1 MGESDFINSVRNYP
15 KDNIPESI
23 LRDLKPYLSQ
33 PNFNYKDVLQSS
45 VACASLAEWVI
56 AMDMYAKISKE
67 VEPKRKR
74 VAAAEAD
81 LRVVTDQLKTK
92 QQQLQQVESK
102 IKQLQDSYDHQ
113 VAEKKK
119 LEISIMQTQ
128 SRLKRAS
135 KLTTALA
142 DEQIRWKENITEF
155 REQMKTVSGNVFVSS
170 ACVAYYGA
178 FPSLYRQ
185 DVIILNKFC
194 SCKLSYCLSFDHF
207 SSSVNGLPVAKNIRF
222 PSPTILRLSMCWPT
236 LSQSDNG
243 SLKVYLAM
251 ISVLRMLFWLPK
263 DVDGL
268 CKIFNRFEIESSTIK
283 F

>member
-1 MGESDFINSVRNYP
+1 MS
-15 KDNIPESI
+15 
-23 LRDLKPYLSQ
+23 
-33 PNFNYKDVLQSS
+33 NFNYKDILQSS

-81 LRVVTDQLKTK
+81 LRAVTEQLKKK
-92 QQQLQQVESK
+92 QQQLHQVEVK
-102 IKQLQDSYDHQ
+102 IKELQESYDHQ

-142 DEQIRWKENITEF
+142 DEQIRWKESINEF
-155 REQMKTVSGNVFVSS
+155 REQMKTVTGNVFVSS

-178 FPSLYRQ
+178 FPSSYRQ
-185 DVIILNKFC
+185 EVFRLIFNYSMKTI
-194 SCKLSYCLSFDHF
+194 FDLF
-207 SSSVNGLPVAKNIRF
+207 SLLKIGLPDVKNTVSPSRIIR
-222 PSPTILRLSMCWPT
+222 RLSMYLPM
-236 LSQSDNG
+236 LIQFDNG
-243 SLKVYLAM
+243 LHKVYHEM
-251 ISVLRMLFWLPK
+251 ILVLKMLYWLPK
-263 DVDGL
+263 DVVGL
-268 CKIFNRFEIESSTIK
+268 CKKRFS
-283 F
+283 

>member
-1 MGESDFINSVRNYP
+1 MLNQIRNYP

-23 LRDLKPYLSQ
+23 LRELKPYLQMS
-33 PNFNYKDVLQSS
+33 NFNYKDILQSS

-74 VAAAEAD
+74 VAAAETD
-81 LRVVTDQLKTK
+81 LRAVTDQLKKK
-92 QQQLQQVESK
+92 QQQLNQVEAK
-102 IKQLQDSYDHQ
+102 IKELQESYDHQ

-155 REQMKTVSGNVFVSS
+155 QEQMKTVTGNVFVSS

-178 FPSLYRQ
+178 FPSSYRLE
-185 DVIILNKFC
+185 V
-194 SCKLSYCLSFDHF
+194 
-207 SSSVNGLPVAKNIRF
+207 
-222 PSPTILRLSMCWPT
+222 
-236 LSQSDNG
+236 
-243 SLKVYLAM
+243 
-251 ISVLRMLFWLPK
+251 
-263 DVDGL
+263 
-268 CKIFNRFEIESSTIK
+268 
-283 F
+283 

>member
-1 MGESDFINSVRNYP
+1 MINQIRNYP
-15 KDNIPESI
+15 KDNIAESI
-23 LRDLKPYLSQ
+23 LRDLKPYIQMS
-33 PNFNYKDVLQSS
+33 NFNYKDILQSS

-81 LRVVTDQLKTK
+81 LRGVTEQLKKK
-92 QQQLQQVESK
+92 QQQLQQVEAK
-102 IKQLQDSYDHQ
+102 IKELQDSYDHQ

-142 DEQIRWKENITEF
+142 DEQIRWKENINEF
-155 REQMKTVSGNVFVSS
+155 REQMKTVTGNVFVSS

-178 FPSLYRQ
+178 FPSSYRQ
-185 DVIILNKFC
+185 EVRIRSVFVPCRNDT
-194 SCKLSYCLSFDHF
+194 SLSS
-207 SSSVNGLPVAKNIRF
+207 
-222 PSPTILRLSMCWPT
+222 
-236 LSQSDNG
+236 
-243 SLKVYLAM
+243 
-251 ISVLRMLFWLPK
+251 
-263 DVDGL
+263 
-268 CKIFNRFEIESSTIK
+268 
-283 F
+283 

>member
-1 MGESDFINSVRNYP
+1 M
-15 KDNIPESI
+15 
-23 LRDLKPYLSQ
+23 
-33 PNFNYKDVLQSS
+33 QSS

-81 LRVVTDQLKTK
+81 LRVVTDQLKKK
-92 QQQLQQVESK
+92 QQQLQEVESK

-142 DEQIRWKENITEF
+142 EEQIRWKENINEF

-185 DVIILNKFC
+185 DVCFKSVFILTG
-194 SCKLSYCLSFDHF
+194 
-207 SSSVNGLPVAKNIRF
+207 SSSVFFYRLFFVQ
-222 PSPTILRLSMCWPT
+222 ILACFTM
-236 LSQSDNG
+236 G
-243 SLKVYLAM
+243 
-251 ISVLRMLFWLPK
+251 
-263 DVDGL
+263 
-268 CKIFNRFEIESSTIK
+268 
-283 F
+283 

>member
-1 MGESDFINSVRNYP
+1 MS
-15 KDNIPESI
+15 
-23 LRDLKPYLSQ
+23 
-33 PNFNYKDVLQSS
+33 NFNYKDILQSS

-81 LRVVTDQLKTK
+81 LRGVTEQLKKK
-92 QQQLQQVESK
+92 QQQLQQVEAK
-102 IKQLQDSYDHQ
+102 IKELQDSYDHQ

-142 DEQIRWKENITEF
+142 DEQVRWKENINEF
-155 REQMKTVSGNVFVSS
+155 REQMKTVTGNVFVSS

-178 FPSLYRQ
+178 FPSSYRQ
-185 DVIILNKFC
+185 EVRNRSVRVPYRTTRSSLR
-194 SCKLSYCLSFDHF
+194 SLSQIG
-207 SSSVNGLPVAKNIRF
+207 SVVAKNMPF
-222 PSPTILRLSMCWPT
+222 LCPTIHRSFMSWPMPFPFV
-236 LSQSDNG
+236 NG
-243 SLKVYLAM
+243 RRKVYLEM
-251 ISVLRMLFWLPK
+251 ISVRKTPFWSPRV
-263 DVDGL
+263 VDGH
-268 CKIFNRFEIESSTIK
+268 CKISCWATAFHSMTSPLFSGLSIHRNRPIDGSRTK
-283 F
+283 RRKML